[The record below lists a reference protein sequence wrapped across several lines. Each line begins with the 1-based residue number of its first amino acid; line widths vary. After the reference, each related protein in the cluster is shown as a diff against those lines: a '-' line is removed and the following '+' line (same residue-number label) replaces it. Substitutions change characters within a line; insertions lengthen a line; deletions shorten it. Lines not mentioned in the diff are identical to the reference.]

1 LKGEVIMKF
10 LFGDIVVINKN
21 QIGVIV
27 KVWEHCVTSTY
38 EYEVYNRMTNR
49 LEMYAEENIERY
61 RVRHKYLNEE
71 ELKYQWS
78 YV

>member
-1 LKGEVIMKF
+1 MKF

-27 KVWEHCVTSTY
+27 KIWSKMSINTY
-38 EYEVYNRMTNR
+38 EYEVYNRMTNQIETY
-49 LEMYAEENIERY
+49 LEKDIEKY

-71 ELKYQWS
+71 EMERQWA
-78 YV
+78 Y